1 MDFKY
6 RLANLEDIPAIKGL
20 MEQSIT
26 GLLGN
31 YVNEEELEASF
42 ESMGLD
48 DQLILDKTYFLI
60 DFEGILVGC
69 GGWSNRKTLFGGSHT
84 PNRSNDFLNPNDDA
98 AKIRAMYT
106 HPDWARKGI
115 GTFIL
120 GLAEKEASNAG
131 FKRFELMA
139 TLSEPTFNSCRT
151 SSNSLTPPPTVNGI
165 KHSSAKSSTNRK
177 SGFLCAPVAVISRK
191 TSSSTSRIL

>member
-1 MDFKY
+1 MDFNF
-6 RLANLEDIPAIKGL
+6 RLAKLEDITAIKGL

-31 YVNEEELEASF
+31 YVNEKELEASF

-69 GGWSNRKTLFGGSHT
+69 GGWSNRKTLFGGNHT
-84 PNRSNDFLNPNDDA
+84 PNRSNDFLNPIDDA

-106 HPDWARKGI
+106 HPDWSRKGV
-115 GTFIL
+115 GTLIL
-120 GLAEKEASNAG
+120 EIAEKEASNSG
-131 FKRFELMA
+131 FKRCELMA
-139 TLSEPTFNSCRT
+139 TLSGIHLYKARGYKIDDEIIYKSKKGNSVKMFKMT
-151 SSNSLTPPPTVNGI
+151 
-165 KHSSAKSSTNRK
+165 KH
-177 SGFLCAPVAVISRK
+177 L
-191 TSSSTSRIL
+191 

>member
-1 MDFKY
+1 MNLNF
-6 RLANLEDIPAIKGL
+6 RLANYEDIPVVKGL
-20 MEQSIT
+20 MEQSIAV
-26 GLLGN
+26 LLGY

-69 GGWSNRKTLFGGSHT
+69 GGWSNRKTLFGGNHT
-84 PNRSNDFLNPNDDA
+84 PNRSNDFLDPNHDA

-120 GLAEKEASNAG
+120 ELAEKEACNAG
-131 FKRFELMA
+131 FKRCELMA
-139 TLSEPTFNSCRT
+139 TLSGIYLYKRRGYKIDEEIFYKSKKGNSVKMYKMT
-151 SSNSLTPPPTVNGI
+151 
-165 KHSSAKSSTNRK
+165 K
-177 SGFLCAPVAVISRK
+177 FL
-191 TSSSTSRIL
+191 

>member
-1 MDFKY
+1 MDFNF
-6 RLANLEDIPAIKGL
+6 RLANSEDISAIKGL

-26 GLLGN
+26 RLLGN

-69 GGWSNRKTLFGGSHT
+69 GGWSNRKTLFGGNHT
-84 PNRSNDFLNPNDDA
+84 PNRSNDFLNPIDDA

-106 HPDWARKGI
+106 HPDWSRKGV
-115 GTFIL
+115 GTLIL
-120 GLAEKEASNAG
+120 EIAEKEASNSG
-131 FKRFELMA
+131 FKRCELMA
-139 TLSEPTFNSCRT
+139 TLSGIHLYKARGYAIDDEIIYKSKKGNSVKMFKMT
-151 SSNSLTPPPTVNGI
+151 KL
-165 KHSSAKSSTNRK
+165 
-177 SGFLCAPVAVISRK
+177 L
-191 TSSSTSRIL
+191 

>member
-1 MDFKY
+1 MNFNF
-6 RLANLEDIPAIKGL
+6 RLANSEDIFAIKGL
-20 MEQSIT
+20 MEKSIT

-69 GGWSNRKTLFGGSHT
+69 GGWSNRKTLFGGNHT
-84 PNRSNDFLNPNDDA
+84 PNRSNDFLNPNNDS

-115 GTFIL
+115 GTLIL
-120 GLAEKEASNAG
+120 ELAEKEASNAG
-131 FKRFELMA
+131 FKRCELMA
-139 TLSEPTFNSCRT
+139 TLSGIYLYKNRGYKIDEEIYYRSKKGNSVKMFKMT
-151 SSNSLTPPPTVNGI
+151 
-165 KHSSAKSSTNRK
+165 K
-177 SGFLCAPVAVISRK
+177 FL
-191 TSSSTSRIL
+191 

>member
-1 MDFKY
+1 MNLNF
-6 RLANLEDIPAIKGL
+6 RLAKYEDIPAVKGL
-20 MEQSIT
+20 MEQSIAV
-26 GLLGN
+26 LLGN

-60 DFEGILVGC
+60 NFEGVLVGC
-69 GGWSNRKTLFGGSHT
+69 GGWSNRKTLFGGNHT
-84 PNRSNDFLNPNDDA
+84 PNRSNDFLDPNHDA

-120 GLAEKEASNAG
+120 ELAEKEACNAG
-131 FKRFELMA
+131 FKRCELMA
-139 TLSEPTFNSCRT
+139 TLSGIHLYKRRGYKIDEEIFYKSKKGNSVKMYKMT
-151 SSNSLTPPPTVNGI
+151 
-165 KHSSAKSSTNRK
+165 K
-177 SGFLCAPVAVISRK
+177 FL
-191 TSSSTSRIL
+191 

>member
-1 MDFKY
+1 MNLNF
-6 RLANLEDIPAIKGL
+6 RLANYEDIPVVKGL
-20 MEQSIT
+20 MEQSIAV
-26 GLLGN
+26 LLGN

-60 DFEGILVGC
+60 NFEGVLVGC
-69 GGWSNRKTLFGGSHT
+69 GGWSNRKTLFGGNHT
-84 PNRSNDFLNPNDDA
+84 PNRSNDFLDPNHDA

-120 GLAEKEASNAG
+120 ELAEKEACNAG
-131 FKRFELMA
+131 FKRCELMA
-139 TLSEPTFNSCRT
+139 TLSGIYLYKRRGYKVDEEIFYKSKKGNSVKMYKMT
-151 SSNSLTPPPTVNGI
+151 
-165 KHSSAKSSTNRK
+165 K
-177 SGFLCAPVAVISRK
+177 FL
-191 TSSSTSRIL
+191 

>member
-1 MDFKY
+1 MDFNF
-6 RLANLEDIPAIKGL
+6 RLANSEDISAIKGL

-26 GLLGN
+26 RLLGN

-69 GGWSNRKTLFGGSHT
+69 GGWSNRKTLFGGNHT
-84 PNRSNDFLNPNDDA
+84 PNRSNDFLNPIDDA

-106 HPDWARKGI
+106 HPDWSRKGV
-115 GTFIL
+115 GTLIL
-120 GLAEKEASNAG
+120 EIAEKEASNSG
-131 FKRFELMA
+131 FKRCELMA
-139 TLSEPTFNSCRT
+139 TLSGIYLYKARGYTVDDEIIYKSKKGNSVKMFKMT
-151 SSNSLTPPPTVNGI
+151 KL
-165 KHSSAKSSTNRK
+165 
-177 SGFLCAPVAVISRK
+177 L
-191 TSSSTSRIL
+191 

>member
-1 MDFKY
+1 MNFKY
-6 RLANLEDIPAIKGL
+6 RLADLEDIPAVKRL

-26 GLLGN
+26 ELLGN

-48 DQLILDKTYFLI
+48 EQLILDKTYFLI

-69 GGWSNRKTLFGGSHT
+69 GGWSNRKTLFGGNHT
-84 PNRSNDFLNPNDDA
+84 PNRSNDFLNPNNDS

-115 GTFIL
+115 GTLIL
-120 GLAEKEASNAG
+120 ELAENEASNAG
-131 FKRFELMA
+131 FKRCELMA
-139 TLSEPTFNSCRT
+139 TLSGIYLYKKRGYKIDEEIFYKSKKGNSVKMYKMT
-151 SSNSLTPPPTVNGI
+151 
-165 KHSSAKSSTNRK
+165 K
-177 SGFLCAPVAVISRK
+177 FL
-191 TSSSTSRIL
+191 

>member
-1 MDFKY
+1 MNLNF
-6 RLANLEDIPAIKGL
+6 RLAKYEDIPAVKGL
-20 MEQSIT
+20 MEQSIAV
-26 GLLGN
+26 LLGN

-60 DFEGILVGC
+60 NFEGILVGC
-69 GGWSNRKTLFGGSHT
+69 GGWSNRKTLFGGNHT
-84 PNRSNDFLNPNDDA
+84 PNRSNDFLDPNHDA

-120 GLAEKEASNAG
+120 ELAEKEACNAG
-131 FKRFELMA
+131 FKRCELMA
-139 TLSEPTFNSCRT
+139 TLSGIYLYKRRGYKVDEEIFYKSKKGNSVKMYKMT
-151 SSNSLTPPPTVNGI
+151 
-165 KHSSAKSSTNRK
+165 K
-177 SGFLCAPVAVISRK
+177 FL
-191 TSSSTSRIL
+191 

>member
-1 MDFKY
+1 MNLNF
-6 RLANLEDIPAIKGL
+6 RLANSEDIPSVKGL
-20 MEQSIT
+20 MEQSIAQ
-26 GLLGN
+26 LLGN

-60 DFEGILVGC
+60 DFEGVLVGC
-69 GGWSNRKTLFGGSHT
+69 GGWSNRKTLFGGNHT
-84 PNRSNDFLNPNDDA
+84 PNRSNDFLDPNHDA

-120 GLAEKEASNAG
+120 ELAEKEACNAG
-131 FKRFELMA
+131 FKRCELMA
-139 TLSEPTFNSCRT
+139 TLSGIYLYKRRGYKIDEEIFYKSKKGNSVKMYKMT
-151 SSNSLTPPPTVNGI
+151 
-165 KHSSAKSSTNRK
+165 K
-177 SGFLCAPVAVISRK
+177 FL
-191 TSSSTSRIL
+191 

>member
-1 MDFKY
+1 MNLNS
-6 RLANLEDIPAIKGL
+6 RLANSEDIPDIKGL
-20 MEQSIT
+20 MKQSIT
-26 GLLGN
+26 LLLGN

-60 DFEGILVGC
+60 NFEGVLVGC
-69 GGWSNRKTLFGGSHT
+69 GGWSNRKTLFGGNHT
-84 PNRSNDFLNPNDDA
+84 PNRSNDFLDPNHDA

-120 GLAEKEASNAG
+120 ELAEKEACNAG
-131 FKRFELMA
+131 FKRCELMA
-139 TLSEPTFNSCRT
+139 TLSGIYLYKRRGYKVDEEIFYKSKKGNSVKMYKMT
-151 SSNSLTPPPTVNGI
+151 
-165 KHSSAKSSTNRK
+165 K
-177 SGFLCAPVAVISRK
+177 FL
-191 TSSSTSRIL
+191 

>member
-1 MDFKY
+1 MNLNF
-6 RLANLEDIPAIKGL
+6 RLANYEDIPAVKGL
-20 MEQSIT
+20 MEQSIAE
-26 GLLGN
+26 LLGN

-60 DFEGILVGC
+60 DFEGVLVGC
-69 GGWSNRKTLFGGSHT
+69 GGWSNRKTLFGGNHT
-84 PNRSNDFLNPNDDA
+84 PNRSNDFLDPNHDA

-120 GLAEKEASNAG
+120 ELAEKEACNAG
-131 FKRFELMA
+131 FKRCELMA
-139 TLSEPTFNSCRT
+139 TLSGIYLYKRRGYKIDEEIFYKSKKGNSVKMYKMT
-151 SSNSLTPPPTVNGI
+151 
-165 KHSSAKSSTNRK
+165 K
-177 SGFLCAPVAVISRK
+177 FL
-191 TSSSTSRIL
+191 

>member
-1 MDFKY
+1 MSFNSK
-6 RLANLEDIPAIKGL
+6 LANSEDIPAIKRL

-31 YVNEEELEASF
+31 YVNQEELEVSF

-48 DQLILDKTYFLI
+48 DQLIQDQTYFLV

-69 GGWSNRKTLFGGSHT
+69 GGWSNRKTLFGGNHT
-84 PNRSNDFLNPNDDA
+84 PNRSNDFLNPNNDS

-120 GLAEKEASNAG
+120 ELAEKEASNAG
-131 FKRFELMA
+131 FKRCELMA
-139 TLSEPTFNSCRT
+139 TLSGIYLYKNRGYKIDEEIFYKSKKGNSVKMFKMT
-151 SSNSLTPPPTVNGI
+151 
-165 KHSSAKSSTNRK
+165 K
-177 SGFLCAPVAVISRK
+177 FLE
-191 TSSSTSRIL
+191 